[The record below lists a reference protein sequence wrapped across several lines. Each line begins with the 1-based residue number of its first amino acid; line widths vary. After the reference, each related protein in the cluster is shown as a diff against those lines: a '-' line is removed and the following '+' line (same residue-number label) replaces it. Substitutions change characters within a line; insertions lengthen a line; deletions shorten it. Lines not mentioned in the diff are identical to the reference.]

1 MGNKFKL
8 FLHMIKIEHSL
19 FALPFA
25 YIGCFLANSNWPGL
39 RVFLLISIAMVGM
52 RSFAMA
58 MNRIIDLKFDKI
70 NPRTQ
75 DRPLVTGEITLKES
89 WLFSII
95 FALIFVVACYGL
107 NKLCF
112 YLSFI
117 ALVWGGL
124 YSFSKRFTSLCHFWL
139 GSVLAMAPIGGWLG
153 VDPHV
158 RPVPVTFAFGVL
170 FWVAGFD
177 ILYSIQDVDFDREQ
191 GLFSLPSKLGV
202 KSALWISCF
211 SHIISIIFFFL
222 GGWVA
227 GLGMFYFIGWLIVSC
242 ILIFEHLIVNENS
255 LDKISVAFF
264 QMNAYVSC
272 ILLLAVLI
280 DIFWVY

>member
-1 MGNKFKL
+1 MVNKFKL
-8 FLHMIKIEHSL
+8 FLNMIKIEHSL

-25 YIGCFLANSNWPGL
+25 YIGCFLANSGWPGL
-39 RVFLLISIAMVGM
+39 RIFLLISLAMVGM

-75 DRPLVTGEITLKES
+75 DRPLVTGNITLKEA

-95 FALIFVVACYGL
+95 FAAIFVGACYGL

-117 ALVWGGL
+117 PIVWGSL
-124 YSFSKRFTSLCHFWL
+124 YSFSKRFTALSHFWL

-153 VDPHV
+153 VDPHFH
-158 RPVPVTFAFGVL
+158 PVPVTFAFGVL

-177 ILYSIQDVDFDREQ
+177 ILYSIQDVEFDREQ
-191 GLFSLPSKLGV
+191 GLFSLPSKLGI

-211 SHIISIIFFFL
+211 SHIVSIIFFFL

-227 GLGMFYFIGWLIVSC
+227 NLGMLYFIGWLIVSC
-242 ILIFEHLIVNENS
+242 ILIIEHLIVNENR
-255 LDKISVAFF
+255 LDKINVAFF

-272 ILLLAVLI
+272 ILLLAVLV

>member
-1 MGNKFKL
+1 MENKFKL
-8 FLHMIKIEHSL
+8 FLNMIKIEHSL

-75 DRPLVTGEITLKES
+75 DRPLVTGDITLKES
-89 WLFSII
+89 CLFSII
-95 FALIFVVACYGL
+95 FAFIFILACYGL
-107 NKLCF
+107 NRLCF
-112 YLSFI
+112 YLSFF
-117 ALVWGGL
+117 ALVWGAL
-124 YSFSKRFTSLCHFWL
+124 YSFSKRFTTLCHFWL

-158 RPVPVTFAFGVL
+158 RPVAVTFAFGVL

-177 ILYSIQDVDFDREQ
+177 ILYSIQDMEFDREQ
-191 GLFSLPSKLGV
+191 GLFSLPSKLGI
-202 KSALWISCF
+202 KSALWISYF

-222 GGWVA
+222 GGWLA
-227 GLGMFYFIGWLIVSC
+227 GLGTIYFIGWLIVSC
-242 ILIFEHLIVNENS
+242 ILIFEHIIVNENRV
-255 LDKISVAFF
+255 DKINMAFF

-272 ILLLAVLI
+272 ILLLAVFT
-280 DIFWVY
+280 DIFLG